1 MGSERG
7 TVQYQS
13 SGTAWSIPLKEFTC
27 SGTAAVLRC
36 RSLYCH
42 QNVCSDKF
50 RTIFSILCG
59 IMLSC
64 RNKMKGAMM
73 IKRSKKP
80 TRKQLETL
88 LSKYFDEHLCESG
101 DIADVESL
109 CIYLGVSRS
118 ELRLLEQDVRYGD
131 LIERAKTRI
140 AGMKKQ
146 LVYAL
151 AQQIALQQGDQK
163 IHHWNKTNHFAKRT

>member
-1 MGSERG
+1 
-7 TVQYQS
+7 
-13 SGTAWSIPLKEFTC
+13 
-27 SGTAAVLRC
+27 
-36 RSLYCH
+36 
-42 QNVCSDKF
+42 
-50 RTIFSILCG
+50 
-59 IMLSC
+59 
-64 RNKMKGAMM
+64 MM

-146 LVYAL
+146 LAFTGRIPAAVFSFDFRNNHDYTDKGEQAAPSSGIVL
-151 AQQIALQQGDQK
+151 EGKAGD
-163 IHHWNKTNHFAKRT
+163 WSG